1 MKEVKVLYQIKSLE
15 KLVLR
20 CFLCDVDIN
29 KTPTTPTQMQII
41 EYMLKNNKKD
51 IYQKDLE
58 EILNLRRATVSG
70 VLQTMEKNKLLER
83 VVNSNDARI
92 KKIILNEDAKKIF
105 LKNQKKM
112 EQLEKIATNNIK
124 KEDLEIFF
132 KVINI
137 MKENIINNYNTKK

>member
-1 MKEVKVLYQIKSLE
+1 MKEVKLLYQIKSLE
-15 KLVLR
+15 KLIFR
-20 CFLCDVDIN
+20 YFSCDVDIN
-29 KTPTTPTQMQII
+29 NAPPTPTQMQII
-41 EYMLKNNKKD
+41 EYILKNNEKD

-83 VVNSNDARI
+83 VTNSTDARV

-105 LKNQKKM
+105 LKNKKNI
-112 EQLEKIATNNIK
+112 EQLEKIVTNNIK
-124 KEDLEIFF
+124 EEELDIFL

-137 MKENIINNYNTKK
+137 MKENIINNYNKK